1 MMLSLPCLQRQ
12 RAEAMQVPA
21 VLLEHAQVPGI
32 ANDAARTGLQ
42 APEESAMD
50 DKFDPAP
57 HDKHAENP
65 HAAAREDRR
74 AKKELDK
81 GLRDTFPASDPV
93 SVTQPST
100 TKKSDEARKEP
111 RKG

>member
-1 MMLSLPCLQRQ
+1 
-12 RAEAMQVPA
+12 MQVPA
-21 VLLEHAQVPGI
+21 VPPEHTLAPGI

>member
-1 MMLSLPCLQRQ
+1 
-12 RAEAMQVPA
+12 
-21 VLLEHAQVPGI
+21 
-32 ANDAARTGLQ
+32 
-42 APEESAMD
+42 MD

-57 HDKHAENP
+57 HDRHAENP

-74 AKKELDK
+74 MKKELDK
-81 GLRDTFPASDPV
+81 GLRDTFPASYPV

-100 TKKSDEARKEP
+100 TKKSDEARKGP

>member
-1 MMLSLPCLQRQ
+1 
-12 RAEAMQVPA
+12 
-21 VLLEHAQVPGI
+21 
-32 ANDAARTGLQ
+32 
-42 APEESAMD
+42 MD

-93 SVTQPST
+93 SVTQPSI

>member
-1 MMLSLPCLQRQ
+1 
-12 RAEAMQVPA
+12 MQVP
-21 VLLEHAQVPGI
+21 VGPPEHPLLPRI
-32 ANDAARTGLQ
+32 ANDAAQRDCRHK
-42 APEESAMD
+42 ESAMD

-65 HAAAREDRR
+65 HVAAREDRR

-111 RKG
+111 RKS

>member
-1 MMLSLPCLQRQ
+1 
-12 RAEAMQVPA
+12 MQVPA
-21 VLLEHAQVPGI
+21 GPPEHPQLPRI
-32 ANDAARTGLQ
+32 TNDAARTGLQ
-42 APEESAMD
+42 ASRESAMD

-100 TKKSDEARKEP
+100 TRKSDEARKEP

>member
-1 MMLSLPCLQRQ
+1 MFREFPLQRL
-12 RAEAMQVPA
+12 R
-21 VLLEHAQVPGI
+21 GCRR
-32 ANDAARTGLQ
+32 AAR
-42 APEESAMD
+42 EFIMS

-65 HAAAREDRR
+65 HVAAREDRR

-100 TKKSDEARKEP
+100 TKKSDEAQKEP
-111 RKG
+111 HTG